1 MEIWKDIEGYEGLYQ
16 VSSEGRVKSLG
27 NGKSNNSKEKILKS
41 NKNRGGYLK
50 VDLHKEGKK
59 KNYLIHRLV
68 AQAFIDNPNN
78 LPEVNHR
85 NEDKTD
91 NRVENIE
98 YCNRKYNINFGTRTE
113 KTQKP
118 ILQFTKEGKFV
129 KKWDGIREVE
139 RELGFSHSHISKC
152 CKGKLKTAY
161 GFKWCYHYK
170 SIWEKN
176 HIPLIKQ
183 KRRVA

>member
-1 MEIWKDIEGYEGLYQ
+1 MEKWKDIEGYEGLYQ
-16 VSSEGRVKSLG
+16 ISNLGRVKSLG
-27 NGKSNNSKEKILKS
+27 NGKSNNSKEKILKCGKS
-41 NKNRGGYLK
+41 KQGYIFVSLSK
-50 VDLHKEGKK
+50 KGKK

-68 AQAFIDNPNN
+68 AQAFIDNPDN
-78 LPEVNHR
+78 LPEVNHI
-85 NEDKTD
+85 NEDKTNNCVD
-91 NRVENIE
+91 NLE
-98 YCNRKYNINFGTRTE
+98 YCNRTYNINYGTRTE

-152 CKGKLKTAY
+152 CKGKCKSVG
-161 GFKWCYHYK
+161 GFKWCYYYK

-176 HIPLIKQ
+176 HIPIIKQ